1 MGFGRFVSF
10 KEEPS
15 NRIVVAS
22 NKHEVHKMNPQ
33 NITTKKFIIFM
44 LIAFGV
50 AGISLWLAGFLN
62 ANGQVIGFLFLF
74 RFIAVFIPFIAVLV
88 ARLPLKEIGFGLK
101 TKFKYILISWVA
113 PQILAAIGTAVF
125 FLIFPDSFKIGLDA
139 ITSALPEE
147 MAGMYDPSVINPTA
161 YLIAMTI
168 MSLTFIPLSQIL
180 PSLGE
185 EAGWRGVLYPFLK
198 NKFGKLGGRLI
209 GGALWGIWHWPLLIA
224 GAYFF
229 GNQYFGYPVLGPVVI
244 CIALTAYGIF
254 IDWLYEKTH
263 SIWVASI
270 AHSAMNAASIP
281 MMLLGSSADPKLA
294 VLGPSAFSLIPLI
307 PVIVVAVVICLKKE
321 KRA

>member
-1 MGFGRFVSF
+1 
-10 KEEPS
+10 
-15 NRIVVAS
+15 
-22 NKHEVHKMNPQ
+22 MNPD
-33 NITTKKFIIFM
+33 NITTKKFITFM

-50 AGISLWLAGFLN
+50 AAIPLWLAGFMN
-62 ANGQVIGFLFLF
+62 ANGQVIGCLFLF
-74 RFIAVFIPFIAVLV
+74 RFIAVFIPFIAVLIS
-88 ARLPLKEIGFGLK
+88 RLPLKEIGFGIK
-101 TKFKYILISWVA
+101 TGFKYILAAWIA
-113 PQILAAIGTAVF
+113 PQILAAVGTVVF

-139 ITSALPEE
+139 ITGLLPEE
-147 MAGMYDPSVINPTA
+147 IAGMYDMSAINPTA
-161 YLIAMTI
+161 YLIAMTF

-198 NKFGKLGGRLI
+198 NKLGKLGGRLI

-229 GNQYFGYPVLGPVVI
+229 GNQYWGYPVVGPVVI

-270 AHSAMNAASIP
+270 AHSAMNAASVP
-281 MMLLGSSADPKLA
+281 MMLLGASADPKLA
-294 VLGPSAFSLIPLI
+294 VLGPSAFSLLPLI
-307 PVIVVAVVICLKKE
+307 PVIVAAVVISLKKE
-321 KRA
+321 KA

>member
-1 MGFGRFVSF
+1 M
-10 KEEPS
+10 
-15 NRIVVAS
+15 
-22 NKHEVHKMNPQ
+22 
-33 NITTKKFIIFM
+33 
-44 LIAFGV
+44 
-50 AGISLWLAGFLN
+50 
-62 ANGQVIGFLFLF
+62 
-74 RFIAVFIPFIAVLV
+74 
-88 ARLPLKEIGFGLK
+88 
-101 TKFKYILISWVA
+101 
-113 PQILAAIGTAVF
+113 
-125 FLIFPDSFKIGLDA
+125 
-139 ITSALPEE
+139 LPEE
-147 MAGMYDPSVINPTA
+147 TRALIDTSSLNPYAMVTV
-161 YLIAMTI
+161 MTI
-168 MSLTFIPLSQIL
+168 MSLTFLPISQIL

-185 EAGWRGVLYPFLK
+185 EAGWRGVMYPYLK
-198 NKFGKLGGRLI
+198 GKLGPVFGRLL

-307 PVIVVAVVICLKKE
+307 PMIIVAVIICLKKE
-321 KRA
+321 KSSVS